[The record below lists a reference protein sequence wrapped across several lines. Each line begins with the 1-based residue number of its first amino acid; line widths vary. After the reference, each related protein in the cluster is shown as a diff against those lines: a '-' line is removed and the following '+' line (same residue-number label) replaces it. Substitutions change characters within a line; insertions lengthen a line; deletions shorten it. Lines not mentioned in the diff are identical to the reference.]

1 MTELQNPAAPM
12 QRPPGADRSTAD
24 MTEKLHRETL
34 EEQTTHMGGEARMML
49 PGVQT
54 ILGFQLMAVFNQR
67 FEQFSQ
73 SEQITHFW
81 AFLLTACTMALLM
94 APAAYHRQVE
104 RDRVTTRFVT
114 LSSWLL
120 ALSMLPFIAGMC
132 LDTYLIGR
140 LITNEPRIGLAA
152 AVAMFVML
160 AGLWFG
166 LPAFAHWRRR

>member
-1 MTELQNPAAPM
+1 M
-12 QRPPGADRSTAD
+12 QWVGATDWPFGRSTTD
-24 MTEKLHRETL
+24 MTEELHRETL
-34 EEQTTHMGGEARMML
+34 EEQTTHMGGEARMLL

-54 ILGFQLMAVFNQR
+54 ILGFQLMAVFNTR

-73 SEQITHFW
+73 EEQIAHYW

-104 RDRVTTRFVT
+104 RDRVTSRFIA

-140 LITNEPRIGLAA
+140 LITHEPRVGLAA
-152 AVAMFVML
+152 ASAMFAVL

-166 LPAFAHWRRR
+166 LPAFARWHRR